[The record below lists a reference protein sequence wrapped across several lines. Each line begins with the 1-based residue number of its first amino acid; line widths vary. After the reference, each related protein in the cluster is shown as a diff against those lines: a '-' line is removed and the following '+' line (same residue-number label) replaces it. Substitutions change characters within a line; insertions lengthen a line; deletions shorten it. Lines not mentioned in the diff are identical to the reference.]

1 LCFGPTGLES
11 ELGWGI
17 SSASGFYRKR
27 LSFKPFNR
35 KSFPAEKSMSKA
47 WRGVFLLGVWG
58 ASAAFAGLKSEWSR
72 EPGSARPPSQLQTVQ
87 EWVVDFPDWDLAPLK
102 SGSAVIRP
110 RAPQA
115 PLQAWPLRRETLPE
129 LPTYLWNVEI
139 AADTQARL
147 ELEPLESKRVA
158 ADLWTAPPSKIW
170 TRELEATWDNWPP
183 VNRGQ
188 LYPGRW
194 IDGQVASGRLAIR
207 LLPFQWDP
215 LRREILSIRRARVKL
230 FTWAEPARAIRDWK
244 WSQADSLILTTRE
257 LKAGAEALREFQQLR
272 HGVKT
277 AILYVEDFSAR
288 DAEIDDKDLPEGYAT
303 DRSGDRLIMTYDVV
317 TGKGYNYSLA
327 KKIAAKLQGWMA
339 LSARARIRYVT
350 VLGNAQQVPPSYFAV
365 VRMAKQGGW
374 LATDHCYGSNEQC
387 LNPHFAVGRL
397 PFSTDKAVAGYLEKM
412 KRFETDAPKASGELS
427 LFGGK
432 PFAGHTYDGELSS
445 LLLLSMPD
453 VSWRGVKKHFRSAG
467 NYNFDTVVDAFSG
480 KEQNVLSAMFDHG
493 DGSQMA
499 VEGWLI
505 PSNKFD
511 GAAAP
516 TGGAV
521 TPVTASIACANAAF
535 DIDVI
540 AQRDR
545 VFKYSDPSLRSVGV
559 GLVQSA
565 AGAVAYLGSNRLA
578 IGGPIYSIDDSGNLE
593 ITSSDYGVELIASF
607 FKSYHDDKKG
617 RLGDFYLASMK
628 KYVAEHGSTLPEDR
642 DRWSYLNITL
652 LGDPTMPLPER
663 DKGEVSHP
671 LPQLTSTFTPAAAP
685 DEFPSLSLPDLG
697 KFVLKVKTSVE
708 AVAKLFRLPALGLED
723 SDYERKLGQKKL
735 SAGTTDWELV
745 HGSGASHDVHWMIIE
760 NRTGVPVER
769 HILFRK
775 NDL

>member
-1 LCFGPTGLES
+1 
-11 ELGWGI
+11 
-17 SSASGFYRKR
+17 
-27 LSFKPFNR
+27 
-35 KSFPAEKSMSKA
+35 MSKA
-47 WRGVFLLGVWG
+47 WQRVLLLLFWG
-58 ASAAFAGLKSEWSR
+58 ASAHSSTGLKSEWNR
-72 EPGSARPPSQLQTVQ
+72 EQAAATRLSHPPVAQ
-87 EWVVDFPDWDLAPLK
+87 EWVVEFPEWDLAALAD
-102 SGSAVIRP
+102 GRTRIRA
-110 RAPQA
+110 RAPQP

-129 LPTYLWNVEI
+129 LPTYRWDLEI
-139 AADTQARL
+139 APGAQARL
-147 ELEPLESKRVA
+147 EIEPLESKRVG
-158 ADLWTAPPSKIW
+158 ADLWMAPPSKIW
-170 TRELEATWDNWPP
+170 SMQREASWEEWPP
-183 VNRGQ
+183 VHQGQ
-188 LYPGRW
+188 LYPGRL
-194 IDGQVASGRLAIR
+194 IDGQVSGGQLAIR
-207 LLPFQWDP
+207 LLPFQWDQT
-215 LRREILSIRRARVKL
+215 RREILAIRRARVKL

-244 WSQADSLILTTRE
+244 WSQADSLIVTTRT
-257 LKAGAEALREFQQLR
+257 LKVGAEALRDFQQLR
-272 HGVKT
+272 HGVKA
-277 AILYVEDFSAR
+277 AILYVEDLSNL
-288 DAEIDDKDLPEGYAT
+288 DLEIDDKDLPEGYAT
-303 DRSGDRLIMTYDVV
+303 DRSGDRLIQSYDPL

-327 KKIAAKLQGWMA
+327 KKIAAKLQGWMQ

-374 LATDHCYGSNEQC
+374 LATDQCYGNNDKC

-397 PFSTDKAVAGYLEKM
+397 PFSTDKAVTSYLEKM
-412 KRFETDAPKASGELS
+412 KRFETDAPLASGELS

-445 LLLLSMPD
+445 LLLLSIPD

-480 KEQNVLSAMFDHG
+480 KERNVLSAMFDHG

-505 PSNKFD
+505 PSNQFD
-511 GAAAP
+511 AAVAP

-521 TPVTASIACANAAF
+521 TPVMAAIACANGAF

-545 VFKYSDPSLRSVGV
+545 VFKYSDPTLRSVGV

-578 IGGPIYSIDDSGNLE
+578 IGGANYSIDDSGNLE

-607 FKSYHDDKKG
+607 FRSYHDDKKG

-628 KYVAEHGSTLPEDR
+628 KYVAEHGSALPQER

-663 DKGEVSHP
+663 DQGEVSHP
-671 LPQLTSTFTPAAAP
+671 LPQLASTFTPATAP
-685 DEFPSLSLPDLG
+685 DEFPSLSLPELA
-697 KFVLKVKTSVE
+697 KFVLKVKTSVD
-708 AVAKLFRLPALGLED
+708 AVATLFRLPELGMED
-723 SDYERKLGQKKL
+723 SGTEKKIEQRKL

-745 HGSGASHDVHWMIIE
+745 HGRGASHDVHWMRIE
-760 NRTGVPVER
+760 NQTGVPVER
-769 HILFRK
+769 QILFRK